1 MNKSINWL
9 DVNFAALIA
18 CICVSVSAAPPS
30 TPVKSVTDTYHG
42 ITVSDP
48 YRWMEDMKSVEFR
61 EWIAVQSAYAR
72 EQLDA
77 IPGRSGLT
85 ARLGELAQSSANAT
99 DIAWGGRHLFY
110 LALAPGQN
118 TRQLMWLENGTG
130 PAKSLINPETLS
142 TDGQRLAI
150 AEFTPS
156 PDGRYVAVGL
166 AASGSEKSV
175 LHVFDVR
182 TGTFRDERINYVYGG
197 SWTVVWLDD
206 SRQFFYVRNPEGDRY
221 NKTKVYLHKLGRA
234 IELDPAVFGYGLNPV
249 MPFEP
254 RDYSYFIL
262 TPGGKH
268 VVAVTV
274 PGVAV
279 RRYFHTAL
287 LADVLAGRAKW
298 RKLAS
303 PADQWFRGYV
313 HGQQLYV
320 LSHDAAPRN
329 KVLRIDLDNSQKEPE
344 LVVPPRKAVLD
355 DAIAAQ
361 DGLYV
366 KGLDAGVAKL
376 FRVSYADNSVRE
388 VHLPFPGSIREVTG
402 SANKDGVLVRIEGW
416 TKSQRVLAVDTKGS
430 RDTGLVK
437 PSPADF
443 SQIESRE
450 LLVDSYDGIRIP
462 LTVIHRKGLV
472 LDGVRPT
479 ILSGYGAYGISSE
492 PRFDP
497 MNLAWLERGGVI
509 AIAHVRG
516 GGEFGEE
523 WHQAGQILTKSNTI
537 QDFVAC
543 AEALIKQGYTSAEK
557 LAAVGRS
564 AGGITVGGAITERP
578 ELFAAANHAVGVSD
592 LLRTENEGTGPANIV
607 EFGTVKRKYE
617 FLAMHSVSP
626 YHRVVDGTAFP
637 AVIVTTGIN
646 DPRVAPWQPGKFAA
660 RLQSASSSGKPV
672 LLRTDMDG
680 GHGLGGTRNQRVNEI
695 SDVWS
700 FFLATMNEPGF
711 VTQRP

>member
-1 MNKSINWL
+1 M
-9 DVNFAALIA
+9 
-18 CICVSVSAAPPS
+18 
-30 TPVKSVTDTYHG
+30 
-42 ITVSDP
+42 
-48 YRWMEDMKSVEFR
+48 
-61 EWIAVQSAYAR
+61 
-72 EQLDA
+72 
-77 IPGRSGLT
+77 
-85 ARLGELAQSSANAT
+85 
-99 DIAWGGRHLFY
+99 
-110 LALAPGQN
+110 
-118 TRQLMWLENGTG
+118 
-130 PAKSLINPETLS
+130 
-142 TDGQRLAI
+142 
-150 AEFTPS
+150 
-156 PDGRYVAVGL
+156 
-166 AASGSEKSV
+166 
-175 LHVFDVR
+175 
-182 TGTFRDERINYVYGG
+182 
-197 SWTVVWLDD
+197 
-206 SRQFFYVRNPEGDRY
+206 
-221 NKTKVYLHKLGRA
+221 
-234 IELDPAVFGYGLNPV
+234 
-249 MPFEP
+249 
-254 RDYSYFIL
+254 
-262 TPGGKH
+262 
-268 VVAVTV
+268 
-274 PGVAV
+274 
-279 RRYFHTAL
+279 
-287 LADVLAGRAKW
+287 
-298 RKLAS
+298 
-303 PADQWFRGYV
+303 
-313 HGQQLYV
+313 
-320 LSHDAAPRN
+320 
-329 KVLRIDLDNSQKEPE
+329 
-344 LVVPPRKAVLD
+344 VLD

-450 LLVDSYDGIRIP
+450 FLVDSYDGIRIP